1 MGETGIRGNGELVDR
16 GECKL
21 VKRESNCAGMLYL
34 LTQHLR
40 SGFLRSSVSPFLRIP
55 VSPFLRFS
63 LAAMLFVFAAAP
75 IAHAQN
81 TIKGRVVDENGAAVP
96 NIQVLLHRVTAQ
108 SGGSVDRDTSD
119 AQGAFTLE
127 APAEQDSS
135 ALFFVAVE
143 EGGELFMGE
152 MQRLPFP
159 DTLEYIV
166 EAGDDPVQL
175 PPPVQPEERR
185 AGYYVILAGVL
196 LVASV
201 LFFVLRRRPPA
212 DRRIL
217 TQLAT
222 LPEDD
227 QSEATARRRRALYA
241 RLKRSD

>member
-1 MGETGIRGNGELVDR
+1 MIRSAIVAACLV
-16 GECKL
+16 
-21 VKRESNCAGMLYL
+21 
-34 LTQHLR
+34 
-40 SGFLRSSVSPFLRIP
+40 
-55 VSPFLRFS
+55 
-63 LAAMLFVFAAAP
+63 LAHAAA
-75 IAHAQN
+75 AQAQN
-81 TIKGRVVDENGAAVP
+81 TIRGRVIDENGAPVA

-119 AQGAFTLE
+119 AQGAFTLQ
-127 APAEQDSS
+127 APAEQDSG

-166 EAGDDPVQL
+166 EAGDEPVQL
-175 PPPVQPEERR
+175 PPPVQPEERA

-196 LVASV
+196 LVAGV

-227 QSEATARRRRALYA
+227 QTEATARRRRALYA

>member
-1 MGETGIRGNGELVDR
+1 MLKSGVCVLMLVIA
-16 GECKL
+16 C
-21 VKRESNCAGMLYL
+21 V
-34 LTQHLR
+34 TQ
-40 SGFLRSSVSPFLRIP
+40 
-55 VSPFLRFS
+55 
-63 LAAMLFVFAAAP
+63 AN
-75 IAHAQN
+75 AQN
-81 TIKGRVVDENGAAVP
+81 TIHGRVLDEKGAPVAK
-96 NIQVLLHRVTAQ
+96 IQVLLHRVTTAG
-108 SGGSVDRDTSD
+108 GGSVDQDTSD
-119 AQGAFTLE
+119 ASGAFTLT
-127 APAEQDSS
+127 APPEQDSA

-166 EAGDDPVQL
+166 EAGDAPVQL

-196 LVASV
+196 LVSSV

-212 DRRIL
+212 HRRIL